1 MKIGERIF
9 EERVRRKMS
18 LRKFASLIG
27 VNYNALWQYENG
39 VHYPTKLNE
48 RILNDKLAKLEKEEV

>member
-18 LRKFASLIG
+18 LRKFAPLVGI
-27 VNYNALWQYENG
+27 NYNALWQYENG
-39 VHYPTKLNE
+39 VHYPSKLNE
-48 RILNDKLAKLEKEEV
+48 RILSDKLTKLENEEV

>member
-39 VHYPTKLNE
+39 VHYPTKLNG

>member
-48 RILNDKLAKLEKEEV
+48 RILNDKLKKLENEEV